1 VAARVSQEPPVPTV
15 QELTDFAVHAVELAG
30 VEILKYFRSSP
41 LIHNKAHGGFDPVTA
56 ADRGAEEIIRREIQR
71 VFPDHGICGEEGGRQ
86 TGSDA
91 YTWYI
96 DPIDGTRA
104 FILGQLHWGTLLG
117 CHDGEQALVGVM
129 HQPYVAETYIGSPHG
144 AQLRREGSLQG
155 LRTHQRTQLDQA
167 IICATDPGML
177 HDAQLDRAFRRL
189 AQRCRAV
196 RWGGD
201 CYTPCLLA
209 AGHIDLVV
217 ESGLKAW
224 DIQPLL
230 PIVRAAGGIVTDWS
244 GGRADCSEN
253 VVFAANAALHAQAI
267 AALSG
272 D

>member
-1 VAARVSQEPPVPTV
+1 MPAL
-15 QELTDFAVHAVELAG
+15 QELTAFAVHTVQLAG
-30 VEILKYFRSSP
+30 TAILEHFRHSP
-41 LIHNKAHGGFDPVTA
+41 AIHNKAQAGFDPVTA

-71 VFPDHGICGEEGGRQ
+71 AFPDHGICGEEGGKLAG
-86 TGSDA
+86 TSP

-117 CHDGEQALVGVM
+117 CHDGERALLGVM
-129 HQPYVAETYIGSPHG
+129 HQPYVGETYVGSSLG
-144 AQLRREGSLQG
+144 AQLRRAGTVHT
-155 LRTHQRTQLDQA
+155 LRTHQRTHLDQA
-167 IICATDPGML
+167 ILCATDPTQFEEP
-177 HDAQLDRAFRRL
+177 QLDRAFRRL

-217 ESGLKAW
+217 ESKLKPW

-230 PIVRAAGGIVTDWS
+230 PIVTAAGGIVTDWS
-244 GGRADCSEN
+244 GGPAGSSES

-267 AALSG
+267 AALNA